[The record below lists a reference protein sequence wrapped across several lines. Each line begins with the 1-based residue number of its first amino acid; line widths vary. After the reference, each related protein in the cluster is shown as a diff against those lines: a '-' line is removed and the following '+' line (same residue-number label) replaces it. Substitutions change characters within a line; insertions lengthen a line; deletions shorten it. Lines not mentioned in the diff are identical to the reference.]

1 MNNYKPYLLLIIGEI
16 LLILTFLLFGN
27 VLQLDVLV
35 LNIIVSS
42 IIYFMFFSSFLFP
55 LINLKDKTQSDI
67 GFIGVNWFFIASYSF
82 VAIAVML
89 YFNIVYKESGKFDNQ
104 LLIQAILF
112 FFLLIGGFLSRKT
125 TDKVSEVYQAQKIE
139 RNRVDELKKVT
150 KALVLRTEL
159 MSDLTPEFK
168 YNLNR
173 LLENIRFI
181 SPSNN
186 LDANEVD
193 DKYIETISK
202 IDAMLYTKENNKE
215 NIDIAFKQCAQYIQ
229 ERKQLYSN

>member
-1 MNNYKPYLLLIIGEI
+1 MNNYKPYLLLIVGEI
-16 LLILTFLLFGN
+16 LLIMSSLHFGN
-27 VLQLDVLV
+27 GLQKELLA
-35 LNIIVSS
+35 LNIVVSS
-42 IIYFMFFSSFLFP
+42 IIYIMFFSSFLFP
-55 LINLKDKTQSDI
+55 LINVKDKAQSDV
-67 GFIGVNWFFIASYSF
+67 GFIGVNWFFSAGYSLDS
-82 VAIAVML
+82 IAVMV
-89 YFNIVYKESGKFDNQ
+89 YFNVLHKESGKLDVQ
-104 LLIQAILF
+104 LLVQAILF

-125 TDKVSEVYQAQKIE
+125 ANKVTEVYQEQKIE

-173 LLENIRFI
+173 LLEDMRYL

-186 LDANEVD
+186 FDANEVD
-193 DKYIETISK
+193 EKYIQTIRR
-202 IDAMLYTKENNKE
+202 IDDMLYNKESNKE
-215 NIDIAFKQCAQYIQ
+215 NIDIALKQCAQFIK

>member
-16 LLILTFLLFGN
+16 LLIMSFLHFGDA
-27 VLQLDVLV
+27 VKRDVLL

-42 IIYFMFFSSFLFP
+42 VIYILFFSSFLFP
-55 LINLKDKTQSDI
+55 LINRNDNAQSDI
-67 GFIGVNWFFIASYSF
+67 GLIGVNWFFSVGYSIA
-82 VAIAVML
+82 AIIVML
-89 YFNIVYKESGKFDNQ
+89 YFHSLNKEDGKFDSQ

-112 FFLLIGGFLSRKT
+112 FGLLIGGFLARKSA
-125 TDKVSEVYQAQKIE
+125 DKVSEVYQEQKIE

-150 KALVLRTEL
+150 KSLVLRVEL

-173 LLENIRFI
+173 LLEDIRFI

-186 LDANEVD
+186 LDANEID
-193 DKYIETISK
+193 EKYIETIRR
-202 IDAMLYTKENNKE
+202 IDDMLYNKENNKE
-215 NIDIAFKQCAQYIQ
+215 NMDIALKQCAQFMK